1 VEAIARAAGGESVAE
16 PARILLVCSPARG
29 GMASHVIAL
38 LKGLQADGYQVGV
51 ACEPEGVI
59 AEVARELE
67 VPAYAVKLRGSGVSS
82 ARRPAPRAPE
92 APASP
97 LRSALAAPSA
107 ALRAGLHVR
116 QASAAMRAQII
127 HTHSFRA
134 GMLGAAILAM
144 PLTGGV
150 RLVATIHSYPPGA
163 HTMRGRHARHP
174 WAIRLVVR
182 RASRLITVSEA
193 LRRELVEAWPDAEA
207 KSICIPNG
215 VDTRAETVKPAAARA
230 ALGLAVRGPVI
241 GMMARLAPQ
250 KGIADFLHAARIVA
264 SGYAEASF
272 VLAGD
277 GPLRGQAEALRGELS
292 MEDRLHL
299 LGHISSPREFM
310 AALDV
315 LVVASTSEGSS
326 VAAMEAMA
334 AGRPVVA
341 TAVGGVPEVVT
352 EGETGLLV
360 KPSDPEALAAA
371 VAQLLADPARAREMG
386 ERGRQQAAQRF
397 DVRQM
402 IARTEEVYADVIREE
417 LERRELGR

>member
-1 VEAIARAAGGESVAE
+1 VEAIARAADGESVAQ

-29 GMASHVIAL
+29 GIASHVVAL

-59 AEVARELE
+59 AEVAGELD
-67 VPAYAVKLRGSGVSS
+67 VPVYAVKLRGAGVSS
-82 ARRPAPRAPE
+82 ARRAAPRAPQ

-97 LRSALAAPSA
+97 LRSALAA
-107 ALRAGLHVR
+107 LQVR
-116 QASAAMRAQII
+116 QASAAMRAQVI

-134 GMLGAAILAM
+134 GVLGAAILAM

-150 RLVATIHSYPPGA
+150 RLVATIHNYLPGA
-163 HTMRGRHARHP
+163 HTMGGRHARHP
-174 WAIRLVVR
+174 WAIRLMVR

-207 KSICIPNG
+207 KSVCIPNG
-215 VDTRAETVKPAAARA
+215 VDTRAETVKPGAARA
-230 ALGLAVRGPVI
+230 ALGLAVQGPVI
-241 GMMARLAPQ
+241 GMLARLAPQ

-334 AGRPVVA
+334 AGKPVVA

-371 VAQLLADPARAREMG
+371 VAELLADPARAREMG
-386 ERGRQQAAQRF
+386 ERGRQHAAQRF